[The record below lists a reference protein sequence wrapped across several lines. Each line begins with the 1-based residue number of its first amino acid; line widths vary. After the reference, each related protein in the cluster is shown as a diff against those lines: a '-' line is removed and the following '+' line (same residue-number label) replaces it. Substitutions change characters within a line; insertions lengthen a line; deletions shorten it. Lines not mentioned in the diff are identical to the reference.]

1 MNPKVQRKIEH
12 LENIERFPAE
22 ELFEF
27 IQLNK
32 EDELLD
38 LGAGTGYISFAFAK
52 YVKNV
57 VAFDYDEDILQYLEM
72 KAKEKGITN
81 IEITAANF
89 KEMPLENER
98 FEKAV
103 ASISLHEVQPLSI
116 VLDEIHRVL
125 KDKGIFLCIE
135 LEKSEVPTVPT
146 GPRVSSNEMKEE
158 IVKAGFSV
166 IDTFHSPTQV
176 ANQPVYIIIAQKN
189 K

>member
-1 MNPKVQRKIEH
+1 MNPKLQRKIER
-12 LENIERFPAE
+12 LESIERFPAE

-38 LGAGTGYISFAFAK
+38 LGAGTGYISFSFAK
-52 YVKNV
+52 YVKKV
-57 VAFDYDEDILQYLEM
+57 VAFDYDYDILQYLEV

-81 IEITAANF
+81 IETTAANF
-89 KEMPLENER
+89 KEMPLENAR

-103 ASISLHEVQPLSI
+103 ASISLHEVQPLSL

-135 LEKSEVPTVPT
+135 LEKTEMTNA
-146 GPRVSSNEMKEE
+146 PRVSSKEMEEE

-166 IDTFHSPTQV
+166 IDTLHPPTQV
-176 ANQPVYIIIAQKN
+176 ANQPVYIIVAQKKQSN
-189 K
+189 

>member
-1 MNPKVQRKIEH
+1 MNPKIQRKIEQ

-38 LGAGTGYISFAFAK
+38 LGAGTGYISFAFAN
-52 YVKNV
+52 YVKRV
-57 VAFDYDEDILQYLEM
+57 VALDYDADILQYLEV

-81 IEITAANF
+81 IETTAANF
-89 KEMPLENER
+89 KEMPLANER

-103 ASISLHEVQPLSI
+103 ASISLHEVQPLSS
-116 VLDEIHRVL
+116 VLLEIHRVL
-125 KDKGIFLCIE
+125 KDKGIFVCIE
-135 LEKSEVPTVPT
+135 LEESTKPT
-146 GPRVSSNEMKEE
+146 GPRVSSKEMEKE

-166 IDTFHSPTQV
+166 INTIHLPTQV
-176 ANQPVYIIIAQKN
+176 ANQPIYIILAQKN

>member
-1 MNPKVQRKIEH
+1 MNPKLQRKIEH

-22 ELFEF
+22 ELFKF

-38 LGAGTGYISFAFAK
+38 LGAGTGYISFSFAK
-52 YVKNV
+52 YVKKV
-57 VAFDYDEDILQYLEM
+57 VAFDYDNDILQYLEV

-81 IEITAANF
+81 IETTAANF
-89 KEMPLENER
+89 KEMPLESER

-103 ASISLHEVQPLSI
+103 ASISLHEVQPLSL

-135 LEKSEVPTVPT
+135 LEKTEMTNA
-146 GPRVSSNEMKEE
+146 PRVSSKEMEEE

-166 IDTFHSPTQV
+166 IDTLHPSTQV
-176 ANQPVYIIIAQKN
+176 ANQPLYIIVAQKKQGN
-189 K
+189 

>member
-1 MNPKVQRKIEH
+1 MNPKIQRKIEH

-38 LGAGTGYISFAFAK
+38 LGAGTGYISFAFAN
-52 YVKNV
+52 YVKRV
-57 VAFDYDEDILQYLEM
+57 VALDYDNDILQYLEV

-81 IEITAANF
+81 IETIAANF
-89 KEMPLENER
+89 KEMPLGNER

-116 VLDEIHRVL
+116 VLGEIHRLL

-135 LEKSEVPTVPT
+135 LEKSVMPT
-146 GPRVSSNEMKEE
+146 GPRVSSKVMEEE
-158 IVKAGFSV
+158 IIKAGFSV
-166 IDTFHSPTQV
+166 INTIHSPTQV

>member
-1 MNPKVQRKIEH
+1 MNPKLQRKIEH

-22 ELFEF
+22 ELFEY

-38 LGAGTGYISFAFAK
+38 LGAGTGYISFSFAK
-52 YVKNV
+52 YVKKV
-57 VAFDYDEDILQYLEM
+57 VAFDYDNDILKYLEV

-81 IEITAANF
+81 IETTAANF

-103 ASISLHEVQPLSI
+103 ASISLHEVQPLSL

-135 LEKSEVPTVPT
+135 LEKSKMSEMSNA
-146 GPRVSSNEMKEE
+146 PRVSSKEMEGE

-166 IDTFHSPTQV
+166 IDMFHSPTQI